1 MIPHLNRKNKIP
13 WMTNDIL
20 DLSDKSRSVK
30 KRRKFDHVAMHN
42 FSEINKEIMRRMKEA
57 KENWITDQWKEIDS
71 GIRTGNSKVA
81 FDTLL
86 RTLNNR

>member
-42 FSEINKEIMRRMKEA
+42 FSEINKEIRRRMKEA
-57 KENWITDQWKEIDS
+57 KENWIADRCKETILES
-71 GIRTGNSKVA
+71 ERE
-81 FDTLL
+81 TLTSRQL
-86 RTLNNR
+86 STL